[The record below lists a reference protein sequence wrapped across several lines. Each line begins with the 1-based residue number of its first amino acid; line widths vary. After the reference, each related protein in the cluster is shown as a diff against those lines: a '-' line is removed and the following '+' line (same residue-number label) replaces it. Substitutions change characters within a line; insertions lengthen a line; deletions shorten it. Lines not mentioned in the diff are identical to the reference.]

1 MRERFEQR
9 LFRIFAQAGYS
20 PVQLLTVTPEEM
32 VEIPGITVPN
42 IRAVLCVQNKVLA
55 DRNKIRSG
63 RLVEELLKE
72 AGRDGRCAHERA
84 AYTGRPGGPA
94 RLLHFRPHPA
104 PFLRRMALSD
114 LCRMEENAYP
124 LSQWQEAVRYLTGDE
139 RDFASVKEIK
149 AFILSETEAKR

>member
-1 MRERFEQR
+1 MRGRPFYIPKKKGALQLRERFEQR

-63 RLVEELLKE
+63 SLVEELLKE
-72 AGRDGRCAHERA
+72 AGESRCGHE
-84 AYTGRPGGPA
+84 
-94 RLLHFRPHPA
+94 
-104 PFLRRMALSD
+104 
-114 LCRMEENAYP
+114 
-124 LSQWQEAVRYLTGDE
+124 
-139 RDFASVKEIK
+139 
-149 AFILSETEAKR
+149 